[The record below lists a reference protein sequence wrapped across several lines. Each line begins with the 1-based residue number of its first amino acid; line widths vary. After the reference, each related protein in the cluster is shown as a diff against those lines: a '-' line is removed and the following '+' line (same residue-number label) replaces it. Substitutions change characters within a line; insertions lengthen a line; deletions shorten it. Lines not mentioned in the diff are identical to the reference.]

1 MTLNTTL
8 CITIGLRPIELKRTL
23 KSLSSILHSMPVIAI
38 NDFGDEETSKVFKE
52 MVPHGRIVQYKSKKN
67 HHKALDELYSNVSTK
82 YIFHCEDDWIFNRSD
97 FIDDSI
103 KILQEFP
110 NVSSVSFRDINNF
123 SFSSEQLCQRLIIEG
138 DNIKY
143 TRLDP
148 LHDQWYGFS
157 LNPNIFEKKL
167 WEQIGKFSQFKK
179 ERHISRFLRANDMH
193 MAFLEPGPCIH
204 GGDDVSIANPK
215 KFSVI
220 KKVKKYLRNKS

>member
-1 MTLNTTL
+1 MTLDTTL

-38 NDFGDEETSKVFKE
+38 NDFGDEETNKVFKE
-52 MVPHGRIVQYKSKKN
+52 MVPHGILIQHKSKKN
-67 HHKALDELYSNVSTK
+67 HHKALDELYSHVSTK
-82 YIFHCEDDWIFNRSD
+82 YIFHCEDDWIFNRLD
-97 FIDDSI
+97 FVDDSI
-103 KILQEFP
+103 KILEEFP

-123 SFSSEQLCQRLIIEG
+123 SFTSEQLSQILIIEG

-167 WEQIGKFSQFKK
+167 CDQIGKFSQFKK
-179 ERHISRFLRANDMH
+179 ERHISRFLRAKGMH
-193 MAFLEPGPCIH
+193 MAFLEPGPCVH
-204 GGDDVSIANPK
+204 GGDDISIANPK
-215 KFSVI
+215 KYSVF
-220 KKVKKYLRNKS
+220 KKIKKYLRNKS